1 MTTEILCTTMF
12 MATVL
17 ATSNVSWGEDEEVI
31 GQRPYEMEWANRT
44 EDTHPPLIDFEDLT
58 GWQVET
64 TNANAQFKRS
74 REQQLW
80 GKYVAKLTYSETGA
94 NPEIRITPASPRPNP
109 KRL

>member
-1 MTTEILCTTMF
+1 MF

-17 ATSNVSWGEDEEVI
+17 ATTNVSWGEDKEVI

-44 EDTHPPLIDFEDLT
+44 EDTHPSLIDFEDLT

-64 TNANAQFKRS
+64 TIANAQFKRS
-74 REQQLW
+74 QEQQLW

-94 NPEIRITPASPRPNP
+94 NPEIRITSPSPRPNP

>member
-80 GKYVAKLTYSETGA
+80 GKYVAKLTYLETGA
-94 NPEIRITPASPRPNP
+94 DPEIRITSPSPRPNP